1 MSKIPLKPKN
11 DQTNPKTKK
20 SPKYPLNN
28 KNKKTKYPPNINNDE
43 KAHET
48 QKMTKIP
55 PKPKN
60 DKNTPK
66 TQQKLS
72 KIPPKP
78 KKLPKYLRTLK
89 NGQNNLEA

>member
-1 MSKIPLKPKN
+1 
-11 DQTNPKTKK
+11 
-20 SPKYPLNN
+20 
-28 KNKKTKYPPNINNDE
+28 
-43 KAHET
+43 
-48 QKMTKIP
+48 MTKIP

-89 NGQNNLEA
+89 NGQNNLKA

>member
-1 MSKIPLKPKN
+1 MTKLTPKPKN
-11 DQTNPKTKK
+11 HQNTLVTTIKRP
-20 SPKYPLNN
+20 
-28 KNKKTKYPPNINNDE
+28 KYPPNIKNDE

-55 PKPKN
+55 LKPKN
-60 DKNTPK
+60 DQNTPK
-66 TQQKLS
+66 TQQKMS
-72 KIPPKP
+72 KMPPKP